1 MSHVIQFSHFFLF
14 IRHDGAREEIS
25 SQMVIC
31 PVDLG
36 CIKTME
42 PANGAAKRIRGQ
54 VRRIWTEYVIE
65 KVHPVFNGI
74 RDPDGAGC
82 DTGGTTY
89 IYAPSRSIELQRE
102 KVIWIEPVTYRQTER
117 ERERVILASHL
128 ISNSSLL

>member
-54 VRRIWTEYVIE
+54 
-65 KVHPVFNGI
+65 
-74 RDPDGAGC
+74 A
-82 DTGGTTY
+82 
-89 IYAPSRSIELQRE
+89 
-102 KVIWIEPVTYRQTER
+102 
-117 ERERVILASHL
+117 
-128 ISNSSLL
+128 